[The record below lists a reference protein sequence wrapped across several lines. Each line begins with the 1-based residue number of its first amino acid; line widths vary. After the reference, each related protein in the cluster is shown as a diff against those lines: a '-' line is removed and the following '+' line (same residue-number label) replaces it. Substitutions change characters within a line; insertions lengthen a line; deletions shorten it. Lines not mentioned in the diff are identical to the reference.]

1 MTFIIKNPSSKT
13 GKGII
18 IFTHNEVKVF
28 LQYFQYLK
36 PYFFFIQHV
45 QFNIPVPRYPKID
58 LYMMPKYNYS
68 NPNTDIPMATHVLI
82 DKAFYF
88 KKEDKINKLSLLF
101 EKYNIDKD
109 FISKETDD
117 KPIDIFYNSQM
128 TSYKFPFETLNKL
141 IPFAEKGKKI
151 VFLVY
156 YHHHQKQLV
165 NKFYNKYNSLN
176 SNIKKNILII
186 NADNIKTNQLTFGLD
201 FEEIAILENN
211 SKIFIHGAENEGG
224 CRAIH
229 EAICCGCY
237 LFVKD
242 NLKGG
247 GLDNLP
253 QNGYTLYNYNNFDVQ
268 LNNAFLQQKKYI
280 CKEKNIQNISSIYTF
295 KKLMKH
301 FYEKLNYKCPFEDFI
316 KESKNEMLQL
326 NIAGHN
332 KNVLWVKENGIDAQ
346 IVHNYQ
352 ISKFKL
358 YIDNA
363 IKLIK

>member
-18 IFTHNEVKVF
+18 IFTHNEVSVF
-28 LQYFQYLK
+28 LKYFQYLK

-45 QFNIPVPRYPKID
+45 QFNIPVPRHPKID
-58 LYMMPKYNYS
+58 LYMMPKYNFS
-68 NPNTDIPMATHVLI
+68 NPNIDIPIATHILI

-88 KKEDKINKLSLLF
+88 KKENKINKLSLLF
-101 EKYNIDKD
+101 EKYNFNTNIISDKG
-109 FISKETDD
+109 ED
-117 KPIDIFYNSQM
+117 KPIDILYNSQI
-128 TSYKFPFETLNKL
+128 TSYKYPYESLCNL

-151 VFLVY
+151 IFIIY
-156 YHHHQKQLV
+156 YHYHDKLLV

-176 SNIKKNILII
+176 ANIRNNILII
-186 NADNIKTNQLTFGLD
+186 NADNIKSSKTTFGFN
-201 FEEIAILENN
+201 FEEIALLESC

-237 LFVKD
+237 LFLKD

-253 QNGYTLYNYNNFDVQ
+253 ETGYTLYNYKNFNEK
-268 LNNAFLQQKKYI
+268 LNNAFSHQKNYV
-280 CKEKNIQNISSIYTF
+280 CQEKNIQNISSIYTF
-295 KKLMKH
+295 KKLIKH
-301 FYEKLNYKCPFEDFI
+301 FHEKLNYKCSFEDFLQQN
-316 KESKNEMLQL
+316 KNELLQL

-332 KNVLWVKENGIDAQ
+332 KNVAWVKKNKIDAQ
-346 IVHNYQ
+346 ITFDYQ
-352 ISKFKL
+352 ISKFKI
-358 YIDNA
+358 YIDNV
-363 IKLIK
+363 IKSIK

>member
-1 MTFIIKNPSSKT
+1 M
-13 GKGII
+13 
-18 IFTHNEVKVF
+18 
-28 LQYFQYLK
+28 
-36 PYFFFIQHV
+36 
-45 QFNIPVPRYPKID
+45 
-58 LYMMPKYNYS
+58 
-68 NPNTDIPMATHVLI
+68 
-82 DKAFYF
+82 
-88 KKEDKINKLSLLF
+88 
-101 EKYNIDKD
+101 
-109 FISKETDD
+109 
-117 KPIDIFYNSQM
+117 
-128 TSYKFPFETLNKL
+128 
-141 IPFAEKGKKI
+141 
-151 VFLVY
+151 
-156 YHHHQKQLV
+156 
-165 NKFYNKYNSLN
+165 
-176 SNIKKNILII
+176 
-186 NADNIKTNQLTFGLD
+186 
-201 FEEIAILENN
+201 
-211 SKIFIHGAENEGG
+211 
-224 CRAIH
+224 
-229 EAICCGCY
+229 
-237 LFVKD
+237 KD

-280 CKEKNIQNISSIYTF
+280 CKEKIIQNISSIYTF